1 MAIATADFEFVCKL
15 VDQRTGIVL
24 DKGKEYLVESRLA
37 PLAAREGLASLD
49 LLVARLRKP
58 GADPLAR
65 KVCDAMTTN
74 ETSFF
79 RDLHPF
85 ETLRRT
91 VLPDLIERRKA
102 TRQLSFWCAAASTGQ
117 ESYSVLMTLLEHFPQ
132 LADWKVSFVATDIC
146 GEVLAKA
153 RAGRF
158 TQLEVNRGLP
168 AALLVK
174 YFRKEGA
181 DWELI
186 SDVRKR
192 VDFRELNLTTAWPAM
207 PAADVVF
214 MRNVL
219 IYFSIETKKQILAKA
234 RRVMKDDGYL
244 FLGGAETTLNLDE
257 AYERVQLE
265 KGSIYRKAARPAL
278 AAAA

>member
-1 MAIATADFEFVCKL
+1 MGIEANEFAFVAKL

-24 DKGKEYLVESRLA
+24 EKGKEYLVESRLG
-37 PLAAREGLASLD
+37 PLAAREGLASLSA
-49 LLVARLRKP
+49 LVARLKEA
-58 GADPLAR
+58 GAEPLAR

-79 RDLHPF
+79 RDVHPF

-117 ESYSVLMTLLEHFPQ
+117 ESYSVLLTLLEHFPQ
-132 LADWKVSFVATDIC
+132 LADWKLSFVATDIC
-146 GEVLAKA
+146 GDVLAKA
-153 RAGRF
+153 RAARF

-174 YFRKEGA
+174 YFRKEGS
-181 DWELI
+181 DWEL
-186 SDVRKR
+186 SADVRKR
-192 VDFRELNLTTAWPAM
+192 VDFRELNLTTAWPAK
-207 PAADVVF
+207 PAADVIF

-219 IYFSIETKKQILAKA
+219 IYFSIDTKKQILGKA
-234 RRVMKDDGYL
+234 RRVLKDDGYL

-257 AYERVQLE
+257 QYVRVQLD
-265 KGSIYRKAARPAL
+265 KGSVYRMGGRPTL